1 MLQRIYG
8 EYHLKYKTKGVST
21 RIEDYKNL
29 EVYEVL
35 LTIYRALVNYRNYD
49 NFVKSKSLQRCDIYI
64 PSKKLLVETDE
75 YQHFSY
81 PRYISLENY
90 PSSLSIG
97 YNLSWYMEIC
107 NKKRMVDNDPKYRD
121 EQRAWYD
128 TIRDLLPI
136 FYSDVVKTVRIPL
149 GFHTWCL
156 LDPTNNEHVDIFKM
170 HALNF
175 AD

>member
-8 EYHLKYKTKGVST
+8 EYHLKYKAEGVST

-29 EVYEVL
+29 EVYESL
-35 LTIYRALVNYRNYD
+35 LVIYKALVNYRNYD
-49 NFVKSKSLQRCDIYI
+49 DFVKSKSLQRCDVYI
-64 PSKKLLVETDE
+64 PSRKLLVETDE

-81 PRYISLENY
+81 PRYISLKNY

-97 YNLSWYMEIC
+97 YDLRWYMEMC
-107 NKKRMVDNDPKYRD
+107 SKKRAVDNDPKYRD

-136 FYSDVVKTVRIPL
+136 FYSDVAKTVRIPL
-149 GFHTWCL
+149 GFHDWCS
-156 LDPTNNEHVDIFKM
+156 LDPTNDKHVDIFRM
-170 HALNF
+170 HALSLV
-175 AD
+175 D